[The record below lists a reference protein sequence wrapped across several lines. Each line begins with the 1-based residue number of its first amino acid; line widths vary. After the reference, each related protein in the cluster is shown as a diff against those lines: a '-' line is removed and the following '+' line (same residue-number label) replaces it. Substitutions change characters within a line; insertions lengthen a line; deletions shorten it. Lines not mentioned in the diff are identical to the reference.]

1 MKHMAKNKLLLLLAL
16 SLFCLLLIPFATAE
30 VVVFDNYKST
40 MTYENGKLFV
50 TKELRL
56 KNVGPNPIIPGEI
69 HFKISKDQ
77 KGNPVAPVIGNFKV
91 GSANG
96 QELETRQVSTS
107 QEVDLIFTI
116 WEPLLPGFFY
126 DMVMT
131 YELEFDPN
139 GVLFYNVVLPE
150 ERTTIPIKKSTT
162 IFKLPKKYRVTYL
175 SPEGEVSPESD
186 ATTIEWDI
194 KDSYQVEYSVV
205 PFPRLGIKA
214 VNIFWILIIIL
225 FMINLIL
232 RMRKKSRMAQSL

>member
-1 MKHMAKNKLLLLLAL
+1 MKKFTILSFLLLL
-16 SLFCLLLIPFATAE
+16 SLVLIPLAAAE
-30 VVVFDNYKST
+30 VVVFDNYGST
-40 MTYENGKLFV
+40 MTYKNGKLFV

-56 KNVGPNPIIPGEI
+56 KNVGPNPIIPGEV
-69 HFKISKDQ
+69 HFKISKDF

-91 GSANG
+91 SNANG
-96 QELETRQVSTS
+96 NVLETRQVSTS

-116 WEPLLPGFFY
+116 WEPLLPGFYY

-131 YELEFDPN
+131 YELEFDPK

-162 IFKLPKKYRVTYL
+162 TFKLPKKYHVTYL
-175 SPEGEVSPESD
+175 SPDGVVSSEND
-186 ATTIEWDI
+186 ATTVEWDV
-194 KDSYQVEYSVV
+194 KDAYQVEYSVV
-205 PFPRLGIKA
+205 PFPRLGFKA
-214 VNIFWILIIIL
+214 VNAFWILIIVL